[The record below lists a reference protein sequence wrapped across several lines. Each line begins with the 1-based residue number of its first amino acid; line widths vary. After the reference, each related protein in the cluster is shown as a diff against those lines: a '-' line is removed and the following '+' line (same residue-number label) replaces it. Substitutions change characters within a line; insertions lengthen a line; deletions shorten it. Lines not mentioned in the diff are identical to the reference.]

1 MTAPARWV
9 SLSVPPASPEYRE
22 LTQGL
27 AALPRGAITEILG
40 APGSGRT
47 AVTQSMIATATRR
60 GEVVAVIDGNDAFD
74 PGSALKAGAELG
86 QVLWVQCGHR
96 VETAMK
102 ATDMILHS
110 GGFGLIVLDL
120 CDMAP
125 AALSRVPISYWHRFR
140 LAVERTPSILLILS
154 REAVARSCATR
165 QFALRQESLQWR
177 GDAPFQLIDCLAT
190 EAVSRKPMGRAPV
203 SMDFHAEALAEA

>member
-1 MTAPARWV
+1 MTTPARWTSFPV
-9 SLSVPPASPEYRE
+9 LQPGPEFRE

-27 AALPRGAITEILG
+27 AALPRGGITEIIG
-40 APGSGRT
+40 AAGSGRT
-47 AVTQSMIATATRR
+47 AVAQSLIASATRR
-60 GEVVAVIDGNDAFD
+60 GEVVAVIDGDDSFD
-74 PGSALKAGAELG
+74 PASAQKAGAELG
-86 QVLWVQCGHR
+86 RVLWVQCGHR
-96 VETAMK
+96 VDTALK

-125 AALSRVPISYWHRFR
+125 AALGRVPISYWHRFR
-140 LAVERTPSILLILS
+140 LTVEHTPAILLILS

-177 GDAPFQLIDCLAT
+177 GEAPFQLIDCLAA
-190 EAVSRKPMGRAPV
+190 EAVSRKPMGREPV
-203 SMDFHAEALAEA
+203 SMDFHAEALEA

>member
-1 MTAPARWV
+1 MTAPARWA
-9 SLSVPPASPEYRE
+9 SFSVLQPGPEYRE
-22 LTQGL
+22 LTHGL
-27 AALPRGAITEILG
+27 AALPRGAITELIG

-47 AVTQSMIATATRR
+47 AVAQSMIATATRG
-60 GEVVAVIDGNDAFD
+60 GEVVAVIDSNDAFD
-74 PGSALKAGAELG
+74 PASAQRAGAELG
-86 QVLWVQCGHR
+86 KVLWVQCGHR
-96 VETAMK
+96 VGTALK

-120 CDMAP
+120 CDMSP
-125 AALSRVPISYWHRFR
+125 AALGRVPISYWHRFR
-140 LAVERTPSILLILS
+140 LAVEHTPSILLILS

-165 QFALRQESLQWR
+165 QFALRQESLHWR
-177 GDAPFQLIDCLAT
+177 GEAPFQLIDCLAT